1 MSLNLLAIQDEI
13 TAKLSE
19 IPQDVYET
27 SAPDDSKLKF
37 DANGMIL
44 PYAVVEYSDMY
55 ESADS
60 SGIISSKYNV
70 AEAYV
75 VVSCIGPT
83 QRSARQVA
91 DVVRQKLAGF
101 IPADSGELRIAG
113 GSRYFTSPDA
123 KPNRY
128 VAEVAFTHPVNTV
141 W

>member
-1 MSLNLLAIQDEI
+1 MSLNLLAVQDAI

-27 SAPDDSKLKF
+27 SAPDDSRLKF
-37 DANGMIL
+37 DSSGMIL
-44 PYAVVEYSDMY
+44 PYAVIEFSDMY
-55 ESADS
+55 ESGVAG
-60 SGIISSKYNV
+60 GIVSSKYDV

-75 VVSCIGPT
+75 IISCVGPT

-91 DVVRQKLAGF
+91 DVVREKLAGF

-113 GSRYFTSPDA
+113 GSRYFTAPDA

-128 VAEVAFTHPVNTV
+128 VAEVAFTHLVNTV